1 MQPRTRAVLAALN
14 IPVWMGRGGSVQRA
28 RVSVW
33 RDTQQTD
40 PVAESALP
48 LSQVV
53 DSAAPS
59 ARFIPNADTLRMAT
73 SATSSTPQA
82 VDAKRVQAREAF
94 APTLDPVAES
104 LAVPVEVHAAVE
116 PLLRF
121 SIQARLI
128 GDWIVLVPEQ
138 ALQDAA
144 CQRLWDN
151 IAQAMQASAP
161 ESFIWP
167 LAEGARWQ
175 RMDGAS
181 AAVAGFL
188 YRLGKTQ
195 RVGLMGELPD
205 QVCPDRIERL
215 PSLPDLLAN
224 PLQKRSLWLLLR
236 PNIA

>member
-14 IPVWMGRGGSVQRA
+14 IPVWMGRGRSVQRA
-28 RVSVW
+28 RVSLW
-33 RDTQQTD
+33 RDIQQTV
-40 PVAESALP
+40 PALP
-48 LSQVV
+48 ISQVV
-53 DSAAPS
+53 DSSAPS
-59 ARFIPNADTLRMAT
+59 ARFIPNADMLPMAT
-73 SATSSTPQA
+73 SATSSTPHLSET
-82 VDAKRVQAREAF
+82 KRVQAREAF

-104 LAVPVEVHAAVE
+104 LALPIEAHAAVE

-128 GDWIVLVPEQ
+128 EGWIFLVPEQ
-138 ALQDAA
+138 ALQDEA
-144 CQRLWDN
+144 CQRLWNN

-175 RMDGAS
+175 RMDGVS

-236 PNIA
+236 PNTAW